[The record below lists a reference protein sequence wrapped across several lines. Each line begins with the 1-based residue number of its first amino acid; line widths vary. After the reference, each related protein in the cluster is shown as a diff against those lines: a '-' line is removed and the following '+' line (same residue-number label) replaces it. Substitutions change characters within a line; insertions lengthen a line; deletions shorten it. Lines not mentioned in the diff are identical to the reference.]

1 MLAEEA
7 YGVKTTRKDLL
18 RFVEAQ
24 LGIVETDDKVTQA
37 MATTRASHYRVGA
50 MTQAMVWEQYRYPV
64 ALDDLDDLLAGN
76 SSKMALET
84 HPVEPI
90 EPLLALQ
97 AEVWI
102 NKTGSTN
109 GFGAYVAFLPAKQI
123 GIVTLANR
131 YYPNEARVKLA
142 YRIINELA
150 DDKRG

>member
-37 MATTRASHYRVGA
+37 MATTRTSHYRVGA
-50 MTQAMVWEQYRYPV
+50 MTQALVWEQYRYPV
-64 ALDDLDDLLAGN
+64 ALDDLLAGN
-76 SSKMALET
+76 SGKMALET

-90 EPLLALQ
+90 EPPLAPQ

-102 NKTGSTN
+102 NKTGSTKWLRRLCGVFSGQADRN
-109 GFGAYVAFLPAKQI
+109 RDPGQPVLPERGTRK
-123 GIVTLANR
+123 
-131 YYPNEARVKLA
+131 ARLSHH
-142 YRIINELA
+142 
-150 DDKRG
+150 